1 MGSYGST
8 TEKKEIF
15 PIYNGKFFNLLVPDG
30 LQLDHLDELGEQ
42 YVPGVLQ
49 VLLPAIKSKSLTGSR
64 RTIKIG
70 INNNSNNNNNNNK

>member
-42 YVPGVLQ
+42 DVPGVLQ
-49 VLLPAIKSKSLTGSR
+49 VFLPAIKSKSLTGSR